1 MEYPSTDEPIN
12 GLDQVIE
19 DGNLASAGQVDTV
32 YPVIPQNANEVE
44 QVAQTGDQFGWVGSF
59 AKDAATKGFNFLM
72 ATQAQRSGIG
82 NNNRPPSYRSSNGRI
97 INGGAAYGGQSQ
109 NQNQGQQ
116 AQGGGMLPVLA
127 LGAIALAVLG

>member
-72 ATQAQRSGIG
+72 ATQAQRK
-82 NNNRPPSYRSSNGRI
+82 
-97 INGGAAYGGQSQ
+97 Q
-109 NQNQGQQ
+109 QQ
-116 AQGGGMLPVLA
+116 AA
-127 LGAIALAVLG
+127 